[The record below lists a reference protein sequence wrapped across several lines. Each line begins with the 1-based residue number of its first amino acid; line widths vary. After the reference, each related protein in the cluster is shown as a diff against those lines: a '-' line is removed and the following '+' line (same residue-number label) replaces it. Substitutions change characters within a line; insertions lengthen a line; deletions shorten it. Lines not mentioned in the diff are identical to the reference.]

1 MIRLH
6 FRHRALLLAVVVAAA
21 AAATSLSVVQA
32 DATPLSDK
40 QAQAAQLEAQIN
52 TNAVKLDALNE
63 QIKAAQSQ
71 LDQANATIAD
81 AETRIAAAKTQTDS
95 LGKLVEE
102 RAASVYRSASNG
114 TENSIFSIDISR
126 LASSQKYASAAT
138 QHDNALV
145 DQLNQAKGDLKAR
158 EKDAQTAKQSAE
170 AQQAALQAAEASFQA
185 TNGQYS
191 ALLGQVK
198 GDLAGL
204 VAQDAANRVAQ
215 QAPKGTK
222 GTGGGT
228 SFDPSKIPPASGR
241 GGIAVAF
248 VQQQLGKPYCFAGSG
263 PGCFDCSG
271 LTMAAWAQA
280 GVGLPHNSEAQ
291 IGSYP
296 NVPMSALAGGDVVWT
311 PGHVG
316 LYVGGGAVIHAP
328 HTGDVVRY
336 IDVGYFERAMR
347 PG

>member
-1 MIRLH
+1 MTRAH
-6 FRHRALLLAVVVAAA
+6 SRHRALLLAVLVGAA
-21 AAATSLSVVQA
+21 AAATSLSVLPASASPVA
-32 DATPLSDK
+32 DK

-52 TNAVKLDALNE
+52 ANAVKLDALNE
-63 QIKAAQSQ
+63 QVKAAQSQ

-81 AETRIAAAKTQTDS
+81 SETRINAAKVQTQQ
-95 LGKLVEE
+95 LEKLVKE

-114 TENSIFSIDISR
+114 TETDIFNIDVSH

-145 DQLNQAKGDLKAR
+145 DQLNQAKDDLKAR

-170 AQQAALQAAEASFQA
+170 AQQAALQAVQASFQA

-198 GDLAGL
+198 GDLTTL
-204 VAQDAANRVAQ
+204 VAQDAATRVAQ
-215 QAPKGTK
+215 QGPKGS
-222 GTGGGT
+222 GGVA
-228 SFDPSKIPPASGR
+228 FDASKIPLASGR

-248 VQQQLGKPYCFAGSG
+248 AIQQLGKPYQFGAAG
-263 PGCFDCSG
+263 PGSYDCSG

-280 GVGLPHNSEAQ
+280 GVSLPHNDAAQ
-291 IGSYP
+291 IGGFP
-296 NVPMSALAGGDVVWT
+296 NVPMSALVGGDVVWA